1 MADINTK
8 YIFDLMVREAG
19 IEAAAKHLAGLKAEI
34 KDLGST
40 STVKAFKSFQD
51 AARRSYTTITTLHSK
66 SQQLTRTI
74 QQTSLFA
81 KRQIP
86 TTYYPGAYSV
96 KTRQPIFPG
105 PSGLGIYPAE
115 IIQGRTYLR
124 YPSGMVSKAKEAVRV
139 QEEMGDVV
147 SKNIRVVNQYDRA
160 QKNLI
165 ANFAKLGARAVAVIP
180 IWMALRNVYMS
191 LINVIREGVR
201 HIVEFDKALGRA
213 QAVTRGVGVDIQGF
227 MRGLREEIQQLAL
240 DTGRSVSEIAEAY
253 YRFGTAGRNAIEAQE
268 GMKIALKTAVA
279 MMGDVTSTARSMAD
293 IYNVLGNRIEGAT
306 TIQEKM
312 QMIGA
317 TIATLWRRN
326 AFELGEFTQGM
337 KNFASTAANL
347 NLTFDQT
354 ATLVAVS
361 HTLMQRAGTSGTQL
375 TRVFLQMMKNIER
388 VNMLLGRYV
397 DLSKENAFDIFLE
410 VLKAINTQFEGASQ
424 KARVVADIFG
434 IRGARNVQAFTTNID
449 LLISELERLQSM
461 PLAARLR
468 ELNDLY
474 KIQAERV
481 DFQIGRFRQLRQ
493 VIGHTFIE
501 GITGTTSFAEAL
513 KEINEF
519 LENSLIPTMKA
530 LNKLIAVQKFLR
542 FGPISLGQAIEK
554 GRQKAEEE
562 YVKQL
567 SKTAD
572 ALHQQYL
579 KKKRGQ
585 EEEKKRL
592 EEIKKLDEGL
602 ILTFEEKIR
611 FMEILKTY
619 GYNDIEIARIRY
631 ELAKKQGDLDEMR
644 RQQLAEVNALV
655 KEQVK
660 YAQQLQSTFSEAFA
674 SLIKGE
680 VDLKGVLERIANFW
694 RDSLIE
700 AFAEGF
706 TQQIFKAT
714 GIGDIFV
721 QQVVGLKRGLSG
733 SIETAHLSGILKGV
747 PYIVQAHQQGMQQGT
762 VAPTS
767 ATTGVGGLGRMINLS
782 QGKIF
787 GWTLP
792 GFGPGGWWTQPV
804 GGKREMKLT
813 YVSEYGKQKGYKV
826 GDVVTAPGPTRGEV
840 FGQWMGRGIALYSLY
855 QLSQARGGNVV
866 GGAIQGAMAGYT
878 LGGPVGAVLGAIYGG
893 VMSARPKVTE
903 TWNEYTKQVTSRI
916 DVTNKQLQI
925 VNRNLLALKNV
936 IETYMLPESAYFAE
950 KRNIEDQ
957 FSLNARRGG

>member
-1 MADINTK
+1 MPQANLSTYVFQLSLQDNFTSVSQR
-8 YIFDLMVREAG
+8 VRDEMRKLGKEFTILHQKVEKGRVVFRGVATEPG
-19 IEAAAKHLAGLKAEI
+19 YRAEI
-34 KDLGST
+34 FTRKVGGKEVPAYRFREIATGRFAPESVYKEHAT
-40 STVKAFKSFQD
+40 AI
-51 AARRSYTTITTLHSK
+51 AN
-66 SQQLTRTI
+66 LTK
-74 QQTSLFA
+74 QTQNLN
-81 KRQIP
+81 
-86 TTYYPGAYSV
+86 
-96 KTRQPIFPG
+96 
-105 PSGLGIYPAE
+105 
-115 IIQGRTYLR
+115 
-124 YPSGMVSKAKEAVRV
+124 KAK
-139 QEEMGDVV
+139 Q
-147 SKNIRVVNQYDRA
+147 
-160 QKNLI
+160 NLI

-268 GMKIALKTAVA
+268 GMKIALKTSIA

-306 TIQEKM
+306 TVQEKM

-337 KNFASTAANL
+337 KNFASTATNL

-468 ELNDLY
+468 ELNELY
-474 KIQAERV
+474 KIQSDRV
-481 DFQIGRFRQLRQ
+481 DFQIGRFRQLRR

-501 GITGTTSFAEAL
+501 GVAGTNSYAEAL
-513 KEINEF
+513 REINAF
-519 LENSLIPTMKA
+519 IENSLIPTMKA
-530 LNKLIAVQKFLR
+530 LNA
-542 FGPISLGQAIEK
+542 LGRAWRVIFTPGQFMLKWKEERKESEEK
-554 GRQKAEEE
+554 
-562 YVKQL
+562 YVEQL
-567 SKTAD
+567 SRTAD

-579 KKKRGQ
+579 KKKKEQ
-585 EEEKKRL
+585 QEEKKRI

-619 GYNDIEIARIRY
+619 GYNDVEIARIRY

-660 YAQQLQSTFSEAFA
+660 YAQQLQTAFSDAFT

-680 VDLKGVLERIANFW
+680 TGLTDALQKIAETW
-694 RDSLIE
+694 RNTLIR
-700 AFAEGF
+700 AFSEGL
-706 TQQIFKAT
+706 TEQIFKIT
-714 GIGDIFV
+714 GIGAIFGK
-721 QQVVGLKRGLSG
+721 QAINLRHLFS
-733 SIETAHLSGILKGV
+733 SPIENAHLSGILKGV
-747 PYIVQAHQQGMQQGT
+747 PYIVQAHQQGMQGT
-762 VAPTS
+762 IT
-767 ATTGVGGLGRMINLS
+767 TGGGIQTGVGRFGVLGDLWQMFTYSRGGPKPTYLNIPGVEGGIYYAQSPGRQVATIRQGGREIPVFYGETIQGQAAKSKLGQAVGKGL
-782 QGKIF
+782 
-787 GWTLP
+787 
-792 GFGPGGWWTQPV
+792 
-804 GGKREMKLT
+804 
-813 YVSEYGKQKGYKV
+813 
-826 GDVVTAPGPTRGEV
+826 TAA
-840 FGQWMGRGIALYSLY
+840 MAMYSLY
-855 QLSQARGGNVV
+855 QLSQARGGNVI
-866 GGAIQGAMAGYT
+866 GGAIEGGMAGYM
-878 LGGPVGAVLGAIYGG
+878 LGGPIGAAIGAIFGG

-916 DVTNKQLQI
+916 DITNKQLQI